1 MASTIKVDNVQNTP
15 GTNIVNKCGTTITLG
30 QSGDTVSLASGASQ
44 TGFGRTGTVDWE
56 TTIQTSTP
64 FTAVSGKG
72 YFINTTSGA
81 ITMNLP
87 TSPAVGD
94 IVSVSDYAK
103 NFDNNNLT
111 IGRGGSNI
119 GGSAVDSLVTTEGI
133 ALTLVYADATKGWI
147 VVDAGNQSDAPG
159 PLFVTATVSGSCNS
173 ITTVGDYKIAQFKNP
188 GTFTVTCA
196 GAPAGSDKADYMIVA
211 GGGGAGNSNGG
222 GGGAG
227 GLRFGQV
234 TACTGMGPFSTSPGA
249 YPITVGGGGAGQPGP
264 QLSCAGQGVSGT
276 NTVFNSI
283 TSAGGGGG
291 GSGAGP
297 SPGANGIA
305 GGSGGGGGTNSGTG
319 AAGNT
324 PPAPVS
330 QGSAGGNGGGP
341 GPFGVPYQAG
351 GGGGGHAAASTNVS
365 PSPTIGGVGGAGKDV
380 SPIFGSAPQPFYI
393 ANGPANGASACGQFA
408 GGGGGGVT
416 SPTTA
421 GGGGVGGGGN
431 ATNDGNAGAA
441 GTDNTG
447 GGAGGGG
454 NDPGPPGAGGTG
466 GSGIVLIRYK
476 FQ

>member
-1 MASTIKVDNVQNTP
+1 MTGKISDNLGRSSGLVKAVQ
-15 GTNIVNKCGTTITLG
+15 
-30 QSGDTVSLASGASQ
+30 A
-44 TGFGRTGTVDWE
+44 GRTGTVDWQ
-56 TTIQTSTP
+56 TDSIKTST
-64 FTAVSGKG
+64 FTATNGEG
-72 YFINTTSGA
+72 YFANTTSG
-81 ITMNLP
+81 TFSMNLP
-87 TSPAVGD
+87 AGSAGSIVAVKDYLNTFDSNGLT
-94 IVSVSDYAK
+94 VVPNGSDK
-103 NFDNNNLT
+103 
-111 IGRGGSNI
+111 IGGSNANYSI
-119 GGSAVDSLVTTEGI
+119 STE
-133 ALTLVYADATKGWI
+133 ALSVTLVYIDGTRGW
-147 VVDAGNQSDAPG
+147 VDIHESTQK
-159 PLFVTATVSGSCNS
+159 VSGGLYLTASVSGTCNS
-173 ITTVGDYKIAQFKNP
+173 IATDGDYKIAQFKNP
-188 GTFTVTCA
+188 GTFTITCA
-196 GAPAGSDKADYMIVA
+196 GGAGGSQKADYLVVA

-249 YPITVGGGGAGQPGP
+249 YPITVGGRGAGQPGP
-264 QLSCAGQGVSGT
+264 EPSSSGQGHSGT

-283 TSAGGGGG
+283 TSAGGGGA

-319 AAGNT
+319 GAGNT

-330 QGSAGGNGGGP
+330 QGNAGGNGGGP
-341 GPFGVPYQAG
+341 GPFGVPFQAG
-351 GGGGGHAAASTNVS
+351 GGGGGHAAASANVS

-380 SPIFGSAPQPFYI
+380 SPIFGTAPQPFYI
-393 ANGPANGASACGQFA
+393 ANGPANGASVGGQFA

-431 ATNDGNAGAA
+431 ATDGPTTGNAGTA
-441 GTDNTG
+441 NTG

-454 NDPGPPGAGGTG
+454 NPGPGAGGAG

>member
-15 GTNIVNKCGTTITLG
+15 GTNIVSKCGTDVTLG
-30 QSGDTVSLASGASQ
+30 ASGDTVALASGASQ

-87 TSPAVGD
+87 TSPAVGA

-103 NFDNNNLT
+103 TFDTNNLT

-119 GGSAVDSLVTTEGI
+119 GGSALDSLVSTEGI

-147 VVDAGNQSDAPG
+147 VVDSGNQSDAPG
-159 PLFVTATVSGSCNS
+159 PLFLAASGGNS
-173 ITTVGDYKIAQFKNP
+173 TTTVGDYKIHAFTAP

-196 GAPAGSDKADYMIVA
+196 GEASGSDTADYMIVA
-211 GGGGAGNSNGG
+211 GGGGGGNSNGG

-249 YPITVGGGGAGQPGP
+249 YPITVGGGGAGQPAP
-264 QLSCAGQGVSGT
+264 QPSSCGQGVAGST
-276 NTVFNSI
+276 AVFNSI

-291 GSGAGP
+291 GSGAGS
-297 SPGANGIA
+297 SPGANATA

-319 AAGNT
+319 GAGNT

-330 QGSAGGNGGGP
+330 QGNAGGNGGGP

-351 GGGGGHAAASTNVS
+351 GGGGGHAAASANVS
-365 PSPTIGGVGGAGKDV
+365 PSPAIGGVGGAGKDV
-380 SPIFGSAPQPFYI
+380 SPIFGAAPQPFYI
-393 ANGPANGASACGQFA
+393 ANGPANGASVCGQFA
-408 GGGGGGVT
+408 GGGGGGVQCGT
-416 SPTTA
+416 PSVA
-421 GGGGVGGGGN
+421 GPGGVGGGGN
-431 ATNDGNAGAA
+431 GTNSCASGVDG
-441 GTDNTG
+441 TVNTG
-447 GGAGGGG
+447 GGGGGG
-454 NDPGPPGAGGTG
+454 KNSPGAGGTG